1 VHEPK
6 GGGRKAIS
14 KSCHSINRYKMWIVD
29 AKNLIGKYVRNWK
42 HATVVCF
49 TALSRKSAGGSE
61 KNHNENPATT
71 VGLPAWIKMR
81 QSKSRHFRLPEY
93 DALHA
98 GLQEPSYTKLHG
110 VTSIE
115 TKILISAALRNSKLP
130 FLPSRMDSEAPSFSA
145 LLTIVALYFLV
156 CSEK

>member
-14 KSCHSINRYKMWIVD
+14 KYCHSINRDKMWIVD
-29 AKNLIGKYVRNWK
+29 AKNLIGKYVRNKK

-49 TALSRKSAGGSE
+49 TALSGKSDGGSE
-61 KNHNENPATT
+61 KNHNENP
-71 VGLPAWIKMR
+71 VIKIGLPAWIKMR
-81 QSKSRHFRLPEY
+81 QSKSRHFRLLRY
-93 DALHA
+93 DALHT

-110 VTSIE
+110 VTSKE
-115 TKILISAALRNSKLP
+115 TKILISPALRNSNLA
-130 FLPSRMDSEAPSFSA
+130 FLPCKMDFKAPSFSA